1 MPPADDPARRLAHVA
16 HELNNPL
23 AAILAFAQDL
33 LASDPAPEQQEALQL
48 IAEQARRARQLVQ
61 SLLMEAR
68 IAASAP
74 ARVGPQE
81 VVEQVARV
89 FERLCR
95 EREQV
100 LTWSAAAGLPPL
112 EVDGAALEQ
121 ALGNLLRNASQ
132 ATPVGGTLSLACRQ
146 RGRLVEFLV
155 RDGGPGIPADVLDAI
170 FEPFFTTKG
179 SGEGTG
185 LGLSL
190 AREIAHRHRGT
201 LVAENL
207 PAEAGGGAQF
217 VMAIPFDRRSR
228 EREPGRVLVVED
240 DRELRRALA
249 RYLTRIGWLVEE
261 AENGATA
268 LAALANVSLDAVVCD
283 ARLPDMTGMALHART
298 DPARRFVLISGDT
311 GSRDVQAFGERT
323 GVVVLQKPFELE
335 ALAAALHAGGIGR
348 E

>member
-1 MPPADDPARRLAHVA
+1 
-16 HELNNPL
+16 
-23 AAILAFAQDL
+23 
-33 LASDPAPEQQEALQL
+33 
-48 IAEQARRARQLVQ
+48 VQ
-61 SLLMEAR
+61 SLLTEAR
-68 IAASAP
+68 TEASAP
-74 ARVGPQE
+74 SLVTPHD
-81 VVEQVARV
+81 VVERVARV

-100 LTWSAAAGLPPL
+100 LTWSAAGALPPL
-112 EVDGAALEQ
+112 EADGAALEQ

-132 ATPVGGTLSLACRQ
+132 ATPVGGTLSLICRQ

-155 RDGGPGIPADVLDAI
+155 RDSGPGIPADALDRI
-170 FEPFFTTKG
+170 FEPFFTTKAP
-179 SGEGTG
+179 GEGTG

-207 PAEAGGGAQF
+207 PAEEGAGAQF
-217 VMAIPFDRRSR
+217 VMAIPFDRRAR

-240 DRELRRALA
+240 DRDLRRALA

-261 AENGATA
+261 AEDGATA
-268 LAALANVSLDAVVCD
+268 LAVLANVSLDAVVCD
-283 ARLPDMTGMALHART
+283 ARLPDMTGMALHAGT

-311 GSRDVQAFGERT
+311 GSRDVQAFGQQT

-335 ALAAALHAGGIGR
+335 ALAAALHAGGRGR

>member
-1 MPPADDPARRLAHVA
+1 MPSPDDATRRLAHVA

-33 LASDPAPEQQEALQL
+33 LASDPPPEQREALQL
-48 IAEQARRARQLVQ
+48 IVEQARRARQLVQ
-61 SLLMEAR
+61 SLLAEVR
-68 IAASAP
+68 PEASAP
-74 ARVGPQE
+74 APVSPRD
-81 VVEQVARV
+81 VVERVARV

-100 LTWSAAAGLPPL
+100 LTWSAAGALPPL
-112 EVDGAALEQ
+112 EADGAALEQ

-146 RGRLVEFLV
+146 RGRLIEFVV
-155 RDGGPGIPADVLDAI
+155 RDGGPGIPTEALESI
-170 FEPFFTTKG
+170 FEPFFTTKAP
-179 SGEGTG
+179 GEGTG

-207 PAEAGGGAQF
+207 PAEEGGGAQF
-217 VMAIPFDRRSR
+217 VMAIPFDRRAR

-240 DRELRRALA
+240 DPDLRRALV

-261 AENGATA
+261 AGDGATA
-268 LAALANVSLDAVVCD
+268 LALLASASPDAVVCD
-283 ARLPDMTGMALHART
+283 ARLPDMTGMALHGRT
-298 DPARRFVLISGDT
+298 GAATRFVLISGDT
-311 GSRDVQAFGERT
+311 GRPDVRTFGEQT
-323 GVVVLQKPFELE
+323 GGAVLQKPFELE
-335 ALAAALHAGGIGR
+335 ALAAALGR
-348 E
+348 ERAG